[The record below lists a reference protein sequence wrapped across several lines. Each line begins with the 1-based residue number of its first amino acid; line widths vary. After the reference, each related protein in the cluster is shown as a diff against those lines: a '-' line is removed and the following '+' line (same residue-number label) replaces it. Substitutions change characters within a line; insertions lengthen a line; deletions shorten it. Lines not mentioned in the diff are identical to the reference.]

1 MRKTANP
8 LGIDIVQSVSGIH
21 LQFLLIS
28 GFCSGHQTLVFPVKF
43 CAVFRICIAP
53 GMQFNILGAYFS
65 ACLDLI
71 FFRINEQANPN
82 SGVSNLFNS
91 ITHYI

>member
-8 LGIDIVQSVSGIH
+8 LGIDIVQSVSGIY
-21 LQFLLIS
+21 LKFLLMS
-28 GFCSGHQTLVFPVKF
+28 CFCTGQQALEFTVKF
-43 CAVFRICIAP
+43 GTVFSICIAA
-53 GMQFNILGAYFS
+53 GMKFNILGAYFS

-71 FFRINEQANPN
+71 FFRINEQADPN

-91 ITHYI
+91 IAHYF